1 MLPRIFK
8 QCRNLLTGLDVELK
22 LIWFASDTLE
32 TLVWELSLAQISKIF
47 EQTMLV
53 AKLGNVWKE

>member
-22 LIWFASDTLE
+22 LIWFASDALE
-32 TLVWELSLAQISKIF
+32 TLVWKLSLAQISKIF

>member
-32 TLVWELSLAQISKIF
+32 TLVWELSLAQISKLF